1 LLLPQILLSVIIV
14 AAQVL
19 APRGIQADTYEQAA
33 TVLSA
38 PFGRWGFTLFC
49 ASCSSA
55 ASAPRWR
62 SPWISPTSSP
72 RRSDGIG
79 ERTSGATVPSLAGFD
94 PLAPRRQAAT
104 RRRDGSRPHVLAIR
118 VLPFSIG
125 SMRLPLKLFRHVGA
139 HIELDVDGHS
149 DRRLLRAEKWP
160 TRHVVENIPGTQG

>member
-1 LLLPQILLSVIIV
+1 MGLHAVLRLVFVGCVGAALEIALDLTYIVAQTFGWDWGENQRPAEEARFALSYTIALLL
-14 AAQVL
+14 
-19 APRGIQADTYEQAA
+19 
-33 TVLSA
+33 
-38 PFGRWGFTLFC
+38 
-49 ASCSSA
+49 
-55 ASAPRWR
+55 
-62 SPWISPTSSP
+62 
-72 RRSDGIG
+72 
-79 ERTSGATVPSLAGFD
+79 ATVPSLAGFD

-139 HIELDVDGHS
+139 DIELDVDGHS